1 MIPYGSSE
9 MQKGCWT
16 MKLVDMLVDL
26 KVIAQRMLMFNL
38 YTFFLKDRMKILAN
52 NNILG
57 KRWQELRCLYV
68 IWEEDEDTNFRVL
81 KFTCRNF

>member
-38 YTFFLKDRMKILAN
+38 YTFFLKDR
-52 NNILG
+52 
-57 KRWQELRCLYV
+57 
-68 IWEEDEDTNFRVL
+68 
-81 KFTCRNF
+81 

>member
-1 MIPYGSSE
+1 
-9 MQKGCWT
+9 

-57 KRWQELRCLYV
+57 KR
-68 IWEEDEDTNFRVL
+68 
-81 KFTCRNF
+81 

>member
-1 MIPYGSSE
+1 
-9 MQKGCWT
+9 

-38 YTFFLKDRMKILAN
+38 YTFFLKDRMKILVN

-57 KRWQELRCLYV
+57 KR
-68 IWEEDEDTNFRVL
+68 
-81 KFTCRNF
+81 